1 METGKVTLIDRETG
15 VPSEISMKDFLE
27 LLDIA
32 GLTLEE
38 YLEIQKNRGYRYEE
52 QKKNR

>member
-15 VPSEISMKDFLE
+15 VPTEITMKDL
-27 LLDIA
+27 LQILDIA

-38 YLEIQKNRGYRYEE
+38 YLEIQKNRGERYE
-52 QKKNR
+52 